1 MLRILKKYKK
11 LVKTKHKRKK
21 RWFFSRKNLKEKKKV
36 TIVQKRLL
44 EEDLVQQVDGNI
56 DEQVE
61 TYEELLEIFLS
72 LCIGFESVYGLSVLI
87 KYEACELPDL
97 VEMTIKTYQKHR
109 LLKAFAE
116 VRDVQ
121 TFFDV

>member
-1 MLRILKKYKK
+1 M
-11 LVKTKHKRKK
+11 
-21 RWFFSRKNLKEKKKV
+21 
-36 TIVQKRLL
+36 QKRLL

-87 KYEACELPDL
+87 KYEACELPDF
-97 VEMTIKTYQKHR
+97 VGMMIKTYQKYR